1 MPRAK
6 RLVVPGF
13 PHHVTQRG
21 VRSANIF
28 TDDVDRELYLSL
40 MREHA
45 EPRGVRFLAWCL
57 MPNHVHLICV
67 PKEEDSLA
75 RGIGDAHRR
84 YTRARNF
91 RHGRAGVSLPGTL
104 RIVRS
109 GRETPSGG
117 GEVCGA

>member
-57 MPNHVHLICV
+57 MPNHVHLVVV
-67 PKEEDSLA
+67 PREADSLA
-75 RGIGDAHRR
+75 RGFGDAHRR
-84 YTRARNF
+84 YTRARATF
-91 RHGRAGVSLPGTL
+91 ARACAGISS
-104 RIVRS
+104 R
-109 GRETPSGG
+109 
-117 GEVCGA
+117 GASDRAFWTRNTFWRR